1 MASCFAFHSY
11 KAGMGKITIAANLP
25 VLLLSSKIGM
35 EMNSFIIY
43 FCGIQFNQKGILE
56 SSFPN
61 HLFEKG
67 FYIK

>member
-1 MASCFAFHSY
+1 
-11 KAGMGKITIAANLP
+11 
-25 VLLLSSKIGM
+25 M